1 MRNNTSNTE
10 SQILASAEKL
20 FIEKGFKGT
29 STTAIAKDAGCN
41 QALVHYYFRTKENLF
56 QKVFLGKFKQLFEQ
70 IKVPLERETDFFSKL
85 ENMVDVYFNFMIQ
98 NPKIPYFIFNELIT
112 NPRRR
117 KQLREL
123 FMQKPHQD
131 DVYHQFC
138 ASVEKA
144 ISQGVIRD
152 IEPLDL
158 LMDVGSLVVFSFLM
172 APIITDFLD
181 LDQSHLT
188 DFVDHRK
195 REALTLLF
203 QGLRV

>member
-1 MRNNTSNTE
+1 
-10 SQILASAEKL
+10 
-20 FIEKGFKGT
+20 
-29 STTAIAKDAGCN
+29 
-41 QALVHYYFRTKENLF
+41 
-56 QKVFLGKFKQLFEQ
+56 
-70 IKVPLERETDFFSKL
+70 
-85 ENMVDVYFNFMIQ
+85 
-98 NPKIPYFIFNELIT
+98 
-112 NPRRR
+112 
-117 KQLREL
+117 
-123 FMQKPHQD
+123 
-131 DVYHQFC
+131 VYHQFC

-195 REALTLLF
+195 QEALTLLF